1 MKQRELRTAQ
11 LSSSYLHQVRHT
23 GHLGE
28 GGYNPSGCWDC
39 WGFLGDSEGYMF
51 ATKQGR
57 QMAGVA
63 GMVGRVAGID
73 MFPGIKGMDIESR
86 TC

>member
-1 MKQRELRTAQ
+1 M
-11 LSSSYLHQVRHT
+11 RHT

-63 GMVGRVAGID
+63 GMVGRVARHVPVNITVH
-73 MFPGIKGMDIESR
+73 I
-86 TC
+86 